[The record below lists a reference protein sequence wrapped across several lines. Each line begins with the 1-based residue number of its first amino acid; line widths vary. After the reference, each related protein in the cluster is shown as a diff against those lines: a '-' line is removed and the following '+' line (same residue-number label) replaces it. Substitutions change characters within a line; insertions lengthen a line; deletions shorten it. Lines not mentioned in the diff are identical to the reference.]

1 VARQCDERIKQ
12 KKCTLTYILS
22 SCQKPWQPQHALQ
35 QPSSPLQSPH
45 QKGQHHHHRPRQQ
58 LGPAVIRKCT
68 SVTKTS
74 NSEVSISDIEP
85 HG

>member
-1 VARQCDERIKQ
+1 LPEALAAAAR
-12 KKCTLTYILS
+12 S
-22 SCQKPWQPQHALQ
+22 SAAFFSSSV
-35 QPSSPLQSPH
+35 SSP
-45 QKGQHHHHRPRQQ
+45 KGQHHHHRPRQQ